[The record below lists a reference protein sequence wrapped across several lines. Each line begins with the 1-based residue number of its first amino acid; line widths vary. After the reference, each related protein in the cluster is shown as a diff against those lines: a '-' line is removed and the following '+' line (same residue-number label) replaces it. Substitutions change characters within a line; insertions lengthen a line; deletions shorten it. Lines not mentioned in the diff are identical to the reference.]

1 MKIVGRR
8 IVDYESKK
16 KPGTRVKG
24 ISLQCT
30 SPRAN
35 VEGLAVEEIFVS
47 EKMEIHAELAKV
59 PLQTEI
65 MVSYNRWGNIDSL
78 SIVK

>member
-1 MKIVGRR
+1 MKIVGKRM
-8 IVDYESKK
+8 VDYESKK

-30 SPRAN
+30 TSRGN
-35 VEGLAVEEIFVS
+35 VEGLAVEEVFVGD
-47 EKMEIHAELAKV
+47 KLDIYQDLVKA
-59 PLQTEI
+59 PLNSEI
-65 MVSYNRWGNIDSL
+65 MVSYNRFGSIDNI